1 MATHSGVLLLA
12 CRHSA
17 WKQLQGNLHFMTE
30 SIHHNGRIAGVSSC
44 VPARIFDNLAD
55 TKDFPQDDVRKVVS
69 MAGVKKRRIS
79 DGAIC
84 SSDLCLH
91 AATNLLETLAWERD
105 SIDALI
111 MVTQTPD
118 YFLPSTACLIQRD
131 LGLSEHCAT
140 FDVGLGCS
148 GYPYGLWLAAMMVNS
163 GLNRVLLLHGETPS
177 IFTSPD
183 DRSTSMLFGDAGS
196 ATAVEKDA
204 GANPWY
210 FKLHTDGAGYD
221 DLIIHAG
228 GFRDRFN
235 NDPRQHCLRMDG
247 GALFNFTV
255 KRVPPLINRTLEMAE
270 RKVEDIDYFVFHQ
283 SNQFMMKHI
292 AKKCALPAEKIP
304 IILDEFGNSGGPS
317 VPLTLTQGVGKS
329 PITKNL
335 SLMLIGYG
343 VGLSW
348 GSALVS
354 IDPDT
359 RICHASID
367 KPCVAQPDSNV

>member
-1 MATHSGVLLLA
+1 
-12 CRHSA
+12 
-17 WKQLQGNLHFMTE
+17 MTE
-30 SIHHNGRIAGVSSC
+30 SIHKNCRIAGVSSC
-44 VPARIFDNLAD
+44 VPSRVFDNLTD
-55 TKDFPQDDVRKVVS
+55 TKGFPEDDIRKVVS

-79 DGAIC
+79 DGKIC

-91 AATNLLETLAWERD
+91 AAGELLKKINWEKE

-118 YFLPSTACLIQRD
+118 YFLPSTGCLIHRD
-131 LGLSEHCAT
+131 LALSDNCAT

-148 GYPYGLWLAAMMVNS
+148 GYPYGLWLAAMMINS
-163 GLNRVLLLHGETPS
+163 GLTRVLVLHGETPS
-177 IFTSPD
+177 LFTSPG
-183 DRSTSMLFGDAGS
+183 DRSTYMLFGDAGS

-204 GANPWY
+204 GADPWY

-228 GFRDRFN
+228 GFRNRFE
-235 NDPRQHCLRMDG
+235 NDARQHCLHMDG
-247 GALFNFTV
+247 AGLFNFTI
-255 KRVPPLINRTLEMAE
+255 KRVPPLIIRTLEMANLA
-270 RKVEDIDYFVFHQ
+270 VDDVDYYVFHQ

-292 AKKCALPAEKIP
+292 AKKCGLPAEKTP

-317 VPLTLTQGVGKS
+317 VPLTITQGVCKS
-329 PITKNL
+329 PVTRKL
-335 SLMLIGYG
+335 SLMCLGYG

-354 IDPDT
+354 IDPET
-359 RICHASID
+359 AILHSSID
-367 KPCVAQPDSNV
+367 KPCVAQL